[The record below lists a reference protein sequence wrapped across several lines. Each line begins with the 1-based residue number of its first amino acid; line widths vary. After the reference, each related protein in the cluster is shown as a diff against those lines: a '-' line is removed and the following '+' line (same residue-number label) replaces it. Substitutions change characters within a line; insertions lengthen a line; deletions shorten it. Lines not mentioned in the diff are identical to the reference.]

1 MLIEAIKYASYFG
14 YTFTTGDEELT
25 ILYPPPWIERDLPSP
40 PPSRA
45 PAVTGGGGV
54 AAEQMLLSAGR
65 IGRRLGEAL
74 RRVSITTGQGFVYRG
89 MDRMVRNSGS
99 C

>member
-1 MLIEAIKYASYFG
+1 LASG

-45 PAVTGGGGV
+45 PAVAEGGGV
-54 AAEQMLLSAGR
+54 AAEQRLRGAAR
-65 IGRRLGEAL
+65 IDRRRFGEAL

-89 MDRMVRNSGS
+89 MDRMVRNTGS